1 MNFTRLRQWL
11 KLWGNRD
18 AQRGLL
24 LVSPTLLWMTVL
36 LIVPLLLSVVISFGG
51 RDPNGNVIY
60 RFSLDN
66 YLRLLDPLYV
76 GILWRSISLAF
87 QTTVLVILVAFPIAY
102 FVARAPAK
110 RRSLYMFL
118 ILVPLW
124 TNFVIRIY
132 AWIMILRTQG
142 VLNSLL
148 GWLAGLAGLPFQALD
163 LYPSTGAVLVGMV
176 YEFLPFMIL
185 PIFTSLEKIDDS
197 LFEAAAD
204 LGANAVRTFLRVTL
218 PLAVPGIVAGT
229 ILVFVPVMGSF
240 IVSDILGGR
249 NVVLVGNLI
258 QRQFLDARDPA
269 FGSAA
274 SIILMAMTLV
284 VTYFYTRRFGFGD
297 EIVRA

>member
-218 PLAVPGIVAGT
+218 PLA
-229 ILVFVPVMGSF
+229 
-240 IVSDILGGR
+240 
-249 NVVLVGNLI
+249 
-258 QRQFLDARDPA
+258 
-269 FGSAA
+269 
-274 SIILMAMTLV
+274 
-284 VTYFYTRRFGFGD
+284 
-297 EIVRA
+297 